1 MWVLFYSISTIQEDG
16 QRREKEKRYGEK
28 KDTACTQAMA
38 TRTAG
43 SPAWTKSG
51 GMAGRDGEFSPSRDE
66 ENDERQ
72 FCARVVVKRWIS

>member
-16 QRREKEKRYGEK
+16 QRREKEKKRYGEK
-28 KDTACTQAMA
+28 KDTACTQATT

-43 SPAWTKSG
+43 SRAKSG

-72 FCARVVVKRWIS
+72 YRARVVVKRWIS

>member
-28 KDTACTQAMA
+28 KGTACPQAMA
-38 TRTAG
+38 RTAG

-66 ENDERQ
+66 ENNERQ

>member
-1 MWVLFYSISTIQEDG
+1 VWVLFYSISTIQEDG

-28 KDTACTQAMA
+28 KDTACTQATT
-38 TRTAG
+38 TRTA
-43 SPAWTKSG
+43 KSG

-72 FCARVVVKRWIS
+72 FRARVVVKRWIS